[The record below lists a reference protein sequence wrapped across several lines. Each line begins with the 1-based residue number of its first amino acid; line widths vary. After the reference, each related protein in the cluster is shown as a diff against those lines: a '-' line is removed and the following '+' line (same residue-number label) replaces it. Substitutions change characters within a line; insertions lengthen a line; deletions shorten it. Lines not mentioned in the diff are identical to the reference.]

1 MSLNRRNFLK
11 FISLAG
17 ITPSLSYLAG
27 CSHQKFYNPDQDIIL
42 GGGRFKQN
50 DELRH
55 VLAVI
60 NLQQRE
66 KQLVDMTFLAHGIII
81 DPSDKKRLIVFEKIG
96 PGAAEIDLNSHTV
109 TKNITTSKEK
119 YFNGHGAFDKSG
131 RTLFCT
137 ETYLKDQK
145 GIIAIRDGHSFE
157 NIGEFPT
164 YGDNPHECQLVDDGK
179 ILVVTNAGSASVGNS
194 EPCVTYIDVP
204 SQKLVERVTLT
215 NQQLNTGHIG
225 IADDGSLIVASAPRK
240 GLENTHTG
248 GVSIRSGTL
257 PMLSMTQPEVVIDQM
272 TGEALS
278 VMIDNKHN
286 IAAVTHPDGNMVTFW
301 SIDKRELLKAM
312 SVPKPRGVTLS
323 LDEKSFIVS
332 YDINTSIVLVSTKAL
347 TASSDSIMQPT
358 YISGSHIYNW
368 SKILTEIMPADVYT

>member
-1 MSLNRRNFLK
+1 MTLNRRKFLK

-27 CSHQKFYNPDQDIIL
+27 CTHQKFYNPDQDIIL

-66 KQLVDMTFLAHGIII
+66 KQLVDMTFLAHGIIV
-81 DPSDKKRLIVFEKIG
+81 DPGNKKRLIVFEKIG

-109 TKNITTSKEK
+109 TNDITTSKEK
-119 YFNGHGAFDKSG
+119 YFYGHGAFDKSG
-131 RTLFCT
+131 QTLFCT

-157 NIGEFPT
+157 NLGEFPS
-164 YGDNPHECQLVDDGK
+164 YGENPHECKLVDNGK
-179 ILVVTNAGSASVGNS
+179 TLVVTNAGSISAGSS
-194 EPCVTYIDVP
+194 EPCVTYIDVQ
-204 SQKLVERVTLT
+204 SQKLIERVTLT

-240 GLENTHTG
+240 GLETTNTG
-248 GVSIRSGTL
+248 GVSIRSGKL

-286 IAAVTHPDGNMVTFW
+286 IAAVTHPDANMVTFW

-312 SVPKPRGVTLS
+312 SVAKPRGVTLS
-323 LDEKSFIVS
+323 LDEKSFIIS
-332 YDINTSIVLVSTKAL
+332 YDINTSIVLVSTKDL

-368 SKILTEIMPADVYT
+368 SKTLTEIMPTDVYT